1 MENSYLAKFIAA
13 GLTTE
18 TQYTVNLSA
27 LPQRF
32 LQGFGISTHFL
43 KLLAVL
49 LLVLITINPTLL
61 HFPVGHQTLHLLS
74 PVMLN

>member
-1 MENSYLAKFIAA
+1 MAKFIAA

-18 TQYTVNLSA
+18 TQDNVNLSA

-43 KLLAVL
+43 KLLAIL
-49 LLVLITINPTLL
+49 WRVLITVNPTLL
-61 HFPVGHQTLHLLS
+61 HFPVGPQTLHLLT
-74 PVMLN
+74 PVVLN

>member
-1 MENSYLAKFIAA
+1 MAKFIAA

-18 TQYTVNLSA
+18 TQDTVNLSA

-32 LQGFGISTHFL
+32 LQGFGVSTHFL
-43 KLLAVL
+43 KLLAIL

-61 HFPVGHQTLHLLS
+61 HFPVGPQTLHLLS